1 MSKLYFKVA
10 SDWEEVVR
18 LRNEIAKLK
27 QELKNIDSTQS
38 PTTFKTLNTQLAA
51 SNQRLDELV
60 TNAAKAGAEME
71 GSFKKKIFDASQ
83 TINGFTEKIIAQK
96 STIKGF
102 EQDLRAL
109 QEEYRKITKNGGK
122 NQNALDSIHRM
133 KNIITEEKDA
143 LFTLTQQQAEARLSV
158 KRLRDEYALYNDNA
172 KKVVEKNNGIA
183 ISWKKAVAVI
193 GGTGILKA
201 LGSEMIRIRGEF
213 QAADTAIQTLLG
225 NKEKADT
232 LMAQVREYA
241 KISPLEF
248 SDVTKATQM
257 MLGFNIEAEKV
268 PRYLQA
274 IGDVSMGDT
283 QRFNSLTLA
292 FSQMSAAGKLM
303 GQDLNQM
310 INAGFNPLQMISEKT
325 GKSIA
330 TLKEEMS
337 TGAISAEMVQQAFL
351 DATSAGGKFYNMS
364 ENASKT
370 INGQISMM
378 QDALDNVFNELGTKG
393 EGVIM
398 GAIQTTTSLIEN
410 YETVGKILAGLIA
423 TYGTYKAAL
432 IINIALTRSWAVAAR
447 ADAVAKGIQTI
458 ATKAQTVAQLALN
471 AAMKANP
478 YVLAATLIV
487 GAATAMWAFRDST
500 TAAERAQKKYNKTK
514 ADSLQKEEEHKSRL
528 EELIATIQNEY
539 TSSMNRVKAIDA
551 IKKEYPSLFQKYI
564 DEKGHIKDLIGL
576 WKEYNEE
583 VSKNKVETNKKN
595 LSDSTAKIEE
605 YEKMLSLWKKLGE
618 NPYYRKKRLSKEE
631 LELAEKYKLE
641 TESSLRRKL
650 ELAKPSRDLYQKD
663 VRSDELAQWQLDLK
677 KSTDAQIK
685 TELEEMKRLQ
695 QARKNN
701 KRYSLNVGVGSLKG
715 ATTEGELANR
725 IDILQSEYDSRSKT
739 TYKQDYEKAKK
750 DWEDAKKKLS
760 EIEKDK
766 SKFTSK
772 QYEEAKKREETAEKA
787 YKDLGGITGS
797 ALSKQKKAADKQKK
811 DQQKSAE
818 ELLSLRRQNQQA
830 EIDLMKEGT
839 EKKLKQIDLDYQKEL
854 DAIKKQEKELSEK
867 QKGKLTLEQSTE
879 ISDRYT
885 NAENKRDKA
894 IADITKEQLKAEQQ
908 ALNDYL
914 KEYGTFQQQKFAIA
928 QEYAEKIK
936 KVQEESGV
944 NSAQVKLLEKQRD
957 VAIQNKETEAI
968 KANID
973 WVTVFGEF
981 GSMFNDM
988 IKPALEE
995 AKKYIQT
1002 DKFKSSDQDSQKA
1015 LIDAINQMEKA
1026 LGGAGGLNFKK
1037 LGQDIKTYQLAE
1049 QNRLISIEEE
1059 IMAHEKLA
1067 KAQDE
1072 YNKAL
1077 KNGTEEEK
1085 QAAQNALETAQQ
1097 NANAASMNVQAQ
1109 TSAANEIQQSLTNTA
1124 TALKANMEN
1133 VTSGLQKL
1141 ASGGIKNAYEGLLQI
1156 GKGAGG
1162 AMEKFADK
1170 LDKVPI
1176 VGWIISIID
1185 VFKDGLSDFVGT
1197 LLDSIFNAV
1206 SGILSDILSGDF
1218 FVTLGKSIRDGVGNI
1233 FNAISFGG
1241 FDSLI
1246 NKISGSNAKEVQEAI
1261 DRLTDRNETLEK
1273 SIDRLTDV
1281 MDKSAGSK
1289 SISAYEQAY
1298 KYQKEQ
1304 IDNTLKIAREQARYS
1319 NAHHSWQYY
1328 MGWTDE
1334 QLSWI
1339 RENVDKNF
1347 SGTNSLWGL
1356 PPEQM
1361 RELLSNAD
1369 IYEQIKSSGKGGYG
1383 ERVMEKLEAY
1393 ADQAGKLDELTEKIN
1408 ESLMQIS
1415 FDGLRDNFLE
1425 SLMDMDKD
1433 AKSFSEDFSEYMQR
1447 ALLNFSMGELFDDE
1461 LREWYNGIAKLMKEN
1476 GGKLTK
1482 EQLEDARKEYD
1493 KMVQDAMNER
1503 DKIAEI
1509 TGYTGS
1515 SSSSQEASKKGF
1527 ATASQN
1533 SIDEL
1538 TGRFTA
1544 LQIAG
1549 EEIKNQNVVQ
1559 SQSFN
1564 ILTMKADTLLSI
1576 NTEMRNIAD
1585 DTRNLIANSYLELV
1599 QISENTGAIV
1609 KPIQQIQKD
1618 IAEVKNNTKG
1628 LSTK

>member
-337 TGAISAEMVQQAFL
+337 KGAISAEMVQQAFL

-1067 KAQDE
+1067 KAQDD

-1509 TGYTGS
+1509 TGNTGS

>member
-1 MSKLYFKVA
+1 M
-10 SDWEEVVR
+10 
-18 LRNEIAKLK
+18 
-27 QELKNIDSTQS
+27 
-38 PTTFKTLNTQLAA
+38 
-51 SNQRLDELV
+51 DELV

-109 QEEYRKITKNGGK
+109 QEEYRKITK

-337 TGAISAEMVQQAFL
+337 KGAISAEMVQQAFL

-1067 KAQDE
+1067 KAQDD

>member
-337 TGAISAEMVQQAFL
+337 KGAVSAEMVQQAFL

-1067 KAQDE
+1067 KAQDD

>member
-337 TGAISAEMVQQAFL
+337 KGAISAEMVQQAFL

-1037 LGQDIKTYQLAE
+1037 LGQDIKSYQLAE

-1067 KAQDE
+1067 KAQDD

>member
-337 TGAISAEMVQQAFL
+337 KGAISAEMVQQAFL

-478 YVLAATLIV
+478 YVLAAILIV

-1067 KAQDE
+1067 KAQDD